1 MLIARDD
8 RPGDTTRT
16 WRPERAGRHDGTM
29 QRTPVEIRILGCLVE
44 KHLTTPDNYP
54 LSTNAL
60 VAACNQRSNR
70 DPVVDFDERTVDTA
84 MMELRADG
92 LARTVTGGR
101 TNKHRHVLDEALGL
115 DERALALLGVL
126 MLRGPQTVGE
136 LRIRTERA
144 ATFIDIDEVES
155 TLVALAARE
164 QPLVRRLE
172 RRPGQKEPRWVHLL
186 GGEPDEAAIA
196 AAGTATDASTGSR
209 GRFPDAESAAP
220 ARASAADV
228 DALRAEVAE
237 LRALVT
243 HLYGLLDEPLPAAA
257 VADDDHADMAAGSAT
272 ESPGAPTSPPS

>member
-1 MLIARDD
+1 
-8 RPGDTTRT
+8 
-16 WRPERAGRHDGTM
+16 M

-70 DPVVDFDERTVDTA
+70 DPVVDYDERTVDTA

-101 TNKHRHVLDEALGL
+101 TNKHRHILDEALGL

-144 ATFIDIDEVES
+144 ATFIDLDEVEA
-155 TLVALAARE
+155 TLVELAARE

-186 GGEPDEAAIA
+186 GGEPDEATIA
-196 AAGTATDASTGSR
+196 AGGAPTYASPSGQRVDGGGSAGGPRSS
-209 GRFPDAESAAP
+209 
-220 ARASAADV
+220 ASAEV
-228 DALRAEVAE
+228 EALRAEVVE

-243 HLYGLLDEPLPAAA
+243 HLYGLLDEPLPEAAA
-257 VADDDHADMAAGSAT
+257 AEPVLGEATSDDPTG
-272 ESPGAPTSPPS
+272 SPGAAMSPPS

>member
-1 MLIARDD
+1 
-8 RPGDTTRT
+8 
-16 WRPERAGRHDGTM
+16 M

-70 DPVVDFDERTVDTA
+70 DPVVDYDERTVDTA

-101 TNKHRHVLDEALGL
+101 ANKHRHVLDEALGL

-144 ATFIDIDEVES
+144 ATFIDLDEVEA
-155 TLVALAARE
+155 TLAALAARD

-186 GGEPDEAAIA
+186 GGEPDEDAIA
-196 AAGTATDASTGSR
+196 AAGAATTASGSSASHVGGGSA
-209 GRFPDAESAAP
+209 GGS
-220 ARASAADV
+220 RASAAAEV
-228 DALRAEVAE
+228 EALRAEVVE

-243 HLYGLLDEPLPAAA
+243 HLYALLDEPLPQAA
-257 VADDDHADMAAGSAT
+257 VPEPVLDEAT
-272 ESPGAPTSPPS
+272 PGGPTDSPGAAMSPPS

>member
-1 MLIARDD
+1 
-8 RPGDTTRT
+8 
-16 WRPERAGRHDGTM
+16 M

-70 DPVVDFDERTVDTA
+70 DPVVDYDERTVDTT

-126 MLRGPQTVGE
+126 MLRGAQTVGE

-144 ATFIDIDEVES
+144 ATFIDLDEVEN
-155 TLVALAARE
+155 TLAALAARE

-186 GGEPDEAAIA
+186 GGEPDEDAIA
-196 AAGTATDASTGSR
+196 AAGAPTYPSGSSASRVGGGGSAGGSRASTA
-209 GRFPDAESAAP
+209 AE
-220 ARASAADV
+220 V
-228 DALRAEVAE
+228 EALRAEVVE
-237 LRALVT
+237 LRALVN
-243 HLYGLLDEPLPAAA
+243 HLYALLDEPLPEAPAAEPA
-257 VADDDHADMAAGSAT
+257 LGEAISGDPTDT
-272 ESPGAPTSPPS
+272 PGAPMSPPS

>member
-1 MLIARDD
+1 
-8 RPGDTTRT
+8 
-16 WRPERAGRHDGTM
+16 M

-70 DPVVDFDERTVDTA
+70 DPVVDFDERTIDTA

-101 TNKHRHVLDEALGL
+101 TNKHRHVLHEALGL

-144 ATFIDIDEVES
+144 ATFIDLDEVEA
-155 TLVALAARE
+155 TLAELAALE

-196 AAGTATDASTGSR
+196 AGAYGDDEPRAWAGSSERSR
-209 GRFPDAESAAP
+209 SAGGSAAP
-220 ARASAADV
+220 SVAEV
-228 DALRAEVAE
+228 EALRSEVTE

-243 HLYGLLDEPLPAAA
+243 HLYDLLDEPLPGGL
-257 VADDDHADMAAGSAT
+257 VADQMAIETAADASTDAH
-272 ESPGAPTSPPS
+272 GAPTSPAP

>member
-1 MLIARDD
+1 
-8 RPGDTTRT
+8 
-16 WRPERAGRHDGTM
+16 M
-29 QRTPVEIRILGCLVE
+29 QRTPVEIRVLGCLVE

-70 DPVVDFDERTVDTA
+70 DPVVDYDERTVDTV
-84 MMELRADG
+84 MMELRVDG

-115 DERALALLGVL
+115 DERELALLGVL

-144 ATFIDIDEVES
+144 ATFIDLDEVEA
-155 TLVALAARE
+155 TLSALAARE

-186 GGEPDEAAIA
+186 GGEPDEATIA
-196 AAGTATDASTGSR
+196 TGGAPTFASGS
-209 GRFPDAESAAP
+209 SAARLDG
-220 ARASAADV
+220 AGSAGATRASAAAEV
-228 DALRAEVAE
+228 DALRAEVGE

-257 VADDDHADMAAGSAT
+257 ITDPNLGEAASGNPMDP
-272 ESPGAPTSPPS
+272 PGAPMSSLS